1 MKRPTIAD
9 IAKAAGVSK
18 GAVSY
23 ALNGR
28 PGVSDV
34 TRMRVTTIA
43 ESMGWVPNSAARSLS
58 DGKAGAIGMVV
69 DRSTQ
74 LLGVE
79 SFFMRLVAG
88 IQRELRTGTTSL
100 LLQASTERDAEIDIY
115 RRWHAENRVD
125 GVLLV
130 DILDDD
136 PRPGLLTD
144 IGLPTVSIGGP
155 LAMPSLPS
163 AWMDD
168 GSAIDEV
175 LNYLARIG
183 HRRIVRIA
191 GPADFMHT
199 RVRSE
204 AFDAAAA
211 RLELEEA
218 HSVHTDYT
226 DEGGAA
232 AARSVLVA
240 SRPPTALVFDNDVMA
255 VAALGV
261 AYELGWSVPRDL
273 SLVAWD
279 DSVLCRLMHPALSA
293 VRRPV
298 TEYGAL
304 AVNMLQRL
312 IAGEPV
318 PDAAPETPILVT
330 RSSTGPPLGAVR

>member
-9 IAKAAGVSK
+9 IAEAAGVSK

-28 PGVSDV
+28 PGVSEP
-34 TRMRVTTIA
+34 TKRRITSIA
-43 ESMGWVPNSAARSLS
+43 ERMGWAPNSAARALS
-58 DGKAGAIGMVV
+58 DGRTGAIGMII
-69 DRSTQ
+69 DHSTE

-79 SFFMRLVAG
+79 SFFMRLLAG
-88 IQRELRTGTTSL
+88 IQRELRTGPASL
-100 LLQASTERDAEIDIY
+100 LLQVATERETEHDIY
-115 RRWHAENRVD
+115 RRWHAEHRVD
-125 GVLLV
+125 GVLLA
-130 DILDDD
+130 DLRNDD
-136 PRPGLLTD
+136 PRPDLLAEV
-144 IGLPTVSIGGP
+144 GLPTVAIGGP
-155 LAMPSLPS
+155 LGHGAVPS

-191 GPADFMHT
+191 GPAEFIHT

-204 AFDAAAA
+204 AFDAASA
-211 RLELEEA
+211 RLNLDEA
-218 HSVHTDYT
+218 RSVHTDYT

-232 AARSVLVA
+232 AARRVLVSA
-240 SRPPTALVFDNDVMA
+240 EPPSALVFDNDVMA

-279 DSVLCRLMHPALSA
+279 DSVLCRLVHPALSA

-298 TEYGAL
+298 VDYGAL
-304 AVNMLQRL
+304 AVAMLQRV
-312 IAGEPV
+312 IAGESV
-318 PDAAPETPILVT
+318 ADASTEAPILVT
-330 RSSTGPPLGAVR
+330 RSSTGPPDGNGS

>member
-28 PGVSDV
+28 PGVSES
-34 TRMRVTTIA
+34 TKLRVTSIA
-43 ESMGWVPNSAARSLS
+43 ESMGWVPNSSARALS
-58 DGKAGAIGMVV
+58 DGKTGAIGMVI
-69 DRSTQ
+69 DRSTE

-79 SFFMRLVAG
+79 SFFMRLLAG
-88 IQRELRTGTTSL
+88 IQRELSVGPGSL
-100 LLQASTERDAEIDIY
+100 LLQVSTERETEHDIY
-115 RRWHAENRVD
+115 RRWHAEHRVD
-125 GVLLV
+125 GILLV
-130 DILDDD
+130 DLRNDD
-136 PRPGLLTD
+136 PRPDLLTD
-144 IGLPTVSIGGP
+144 IGLPTVAVGGP
-155 LAMPSLPS
+155 LARPAMPS

-168 GSAIDEV
+168 VSAIDEV

-191 GPADFMHT
+191 GPAEFIHT

-204 AFDAAAA
+204 AFGAAAA
-211 RLELEEA
+211 RLGLDEVR
-218 HSVHTDYT
+218 SVHTDYT

-232 AARSVLVA
+232 AARRVLV
-240 SRPPTALVFDNDVMA
+240 SDEPPTALVFDNDVMA

-261 AYELGWSVPRDL
+261 AYELGWSVPADL

-279 DSVLCRLMHPALSA
+279 DSALCRLVHPALSA

-298 TEYGAL
+298 MDYGAL
-304 AVNMLQRL
+304 AVAMLRRL
-312 IAGEPV
+312 IAGESV
-318 PDAAPETPILVT
+318 CDASPEPPLLVT
-330 RSSTGPPLGAVR
+330 RASTGPPPAR